1 MFDTLADNRRGPG
14 SAEVDEPAVQAR
26 LDVDLA
32 EQIGT
37 LLGAMAVHDGA
48 DWAGRE
54 FHLARLLGD
63 DILSLQET
71 PIRRVL
77 LLVEE
82 FRKQCRIEANARVLA
97 VVLKAVIARACQA
110 FSVVTQGR
118 RGATRFGPD
127 NDSCLVDL
135 LKLLNALNAD
145 EMPSPFDL
153 AHAMDALIIQ
163 LVRIESEIE
172 ETGLPRRRLRLTAP

>member
-1 MFDTLADNRRGPG
+1 MFDTLADNRRGSG
-14 SAEVDEPAVQAR
+14 AAEVDEPADQAR

-48 DWAGRE
+48 EWAGRE
-54 FHLARLLGD
+54 FQLARLLGD

-71 PIRRVL
+71 PVRRVL

-82 FRKQCRIEANARVLA
+82 YRAQRQIGASPRVLA

-118 RGATRFGPD
+118 RGAARFGPD

-135 LKLLNALNAD
+135 LKLLNALNSD
-145 EMPSPFDL
+145 EAPSSFDL

-163 LVRIESEIE
+163 LVRIESEIDD
-172 ETGLPRRRLRLTAP
+172 TGLPRRSLRVTAA